1 MRAVTVVVA
10 VLLAVGP
17 WAVAAA
23 DRPTGETIRVE
34 IDVRAPL
41 GGLRVVGV
49 FAFVEATET
58 ADRDT
63 GTWTFA
69 GTVGGR
75 RVQAS
80 GTGWYGPTTAE
91 GDGCVAEVAI
101 DRIRV
106 WRVSGV
112 PRPKVPIVAT
122 IHAVD
127 RTVVVVLG
135 RLRAAFG
142 LDRPFCWSDGGTYR
156 LGAAVE
162 APPTAQRDG

>member
-17 WAVAAA
+17 WAVAAV

-34 IDVRAPL
+34 
-41 GGLRVVGV
+41 
-49 FAFVEATET
+49 FVEATET